1 MDSDIFYKH
10 KYDILVIVIM
20 TFFINYKFG
29 IICSLIYALLFF
41 LTISK
46 IQITQDN
53 ILSSLS
59 NRSCRPNSYDN
70 PYGNYIIG
78 SNPNISDCND
88 EALKEQN
95 NKINL
100 YENAYNKTI
109 GSINKGLRDFYTM
122 PVTNYPNDHIA
133 FAKYLLPTT
142 LSCKTDGYCLQYDD
156 IRYHTR

>member
-1 MDSDIFYKH
+1 MESDIFYKH
-10 KYDILVIVIM
+10 KYDILVIVVM
-20 TFFINYKFG
+20 TFFFNYKFG
-29 IICSLIYALLFF
+29 IICMLLYALLFI
-41 LTISK
+41 LTHFK
-46 IQITQDN
+46 IN
-53 ILSSLS
+53 EKLLEKS
-59 NRSCRPNSYDN
+59 NKQCRPNSHDN

-78 SNPNISDCND
+78 SNPEISDCND
-88 EALKEQN
+88 EDLKESN

-100 YENAYNKTI
+100 YENAHDKTI

-142 LSCKTDGYCLQYDD
+142 ASCKIDGNCLQHDD